1 MSGNLQQLALQQFV
15 SELLNEAQLQNEA
28 SQGSEGGKGASKGKE
43 GKEASKG
50 SEGGKG
56 ASKSKEASKGK
67 GSNGKTTEEDPP
79 EPPWSLQLTLAQ
91 KKRKALRLMAEASRQ
106 DCVAQEAFDAC
117 LETES
122 FAETAR
128 QAAVRAREEAMWH
141 IREAKLRR
149 QEAQSAARV
158 YLLYA
163 AEAEAA
169 AAADANAEASG
180 DAEAALNE

>member
-1 MSGNLQQLALQQFV
+1 MSGNLQQLAFEQFV
-15 SELLNEAQLQNEA
+15 SQLLNEAQLQNEA

-67 GSNGKTTEEDPP
+67 GSNDPL
-79 EPPWSLQLTLAQ
+79 EPPSLTLAQ
-91 KKRKALRLMAEASRQ
+91 KKRKALRLMAEAARQ
-106 DCVAQEAFDAC
+106 DSVAQEALDAC

-122 FAETAR
+122 FAEAAR
-128 QAAVRAREEAMWH
+128 QAAIRAREEAMWH

-149 QEAQSAARV
+149 QEAKSAARV